1 MIILRKN
8 NHYKNAH
15 SYQEAQALVDDG
27 YDIIKNKTG
36 FNQMAEQQIKEKP
49 KPKKKQKSKK

>member
-1 MIILRKN
+1 MIILKKN
-8 NHYKNAH
+8 NHFKNAF

-27 YDIIKNKTG
+27 YEIIKNKTG

-49 KPKKKQKSKK
+49 KKKKTEK

>member
-1 MIILRKN
+1 MIILRKD

-15 SYQEAQALVDDG
+15 SYEEAQALVDDG

-36 FNQMAEQQIKEKP
+36 FNQMAEQQIEKKS
-49 KPKKKQKSKK
+49 KPKKKLKSKK

>member
-1 MIILRKN
+1 MIILKKD
-8 NHYKNAH
+8 NHFKNAF

-27 YDIIKNKTG
+27 YEIIKNKTG

>member
-1 MIILRKN
+1 MIILRKD
-8 NHYKNAH
+8 NHYKNAY

-27 YDIIKNKTG
+27 YEIIKNKSG

-49 KPKKKQKSKK
+49 KPKKKPKSKK